1 MGGLNPSL
9 ATKATYGFR
18 TKLTKNCVLL
28 STPLP
33 EYTVIDVINTA
44 KCTDVNVKNFLG
56 HILALISPQTSPY
69 D

>member
-1 MGGLNPSL
+1 VGGLNPSL

-18 TKLTKNCVLL
+18 TKLTKNYCVLL

-56 HILALISPQTSPY
+56 HTGTFFSPDLTL
-69 D
+69 